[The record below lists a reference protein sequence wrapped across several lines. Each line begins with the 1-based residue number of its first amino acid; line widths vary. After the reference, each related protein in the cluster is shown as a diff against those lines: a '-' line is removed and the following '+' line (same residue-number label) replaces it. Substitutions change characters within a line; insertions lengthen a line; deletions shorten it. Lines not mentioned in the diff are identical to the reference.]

1 MSSPEGESNAME
13 LNRRLSRKAI
23 IVYFAVLAV
32 SALAAIAVARSNEE
46 KKRMISKSTPVLHV
60 KAVEPSLKFWTER
73 FGFKTTIQVPE
84 RDHIGFAAID
94 NGSVELMY
102 QTYEGMQ
109 GNPSDPLAK
118 AAEQGPTFIFMEVPD
133 INAIASA
140 LHESEV
146 VKGIYESG
154 YGAKEIIAKE
164 PGGHYVIFSQLPI
177 QTKQ

>member
-1 MSSPEGESNAME
+1 MNAM
-13 LNRRLSRKAI
+13 RLKGRFNRKAMT
-23 IVYFAVLAV
+23 VYFAVLAV
-32 SALAAIAVARSNEE
+32 AAVAAVAVTRSNEE
-46 KKRMISKSTPVLHV
+46 KKRMINKSTPVLHV

-109 GNPSDPLAK
+109 ANPSDPLAK

-133 INAIASA
+133 ISAIASA
-140 LHESEV
+140 LHQSEV
-146 VKGIYESG
+146 VKGIHETG
-154 YGAKEIIAKE
+154 YGAKEIVAKE
-164 PGGHYVIFSQLPI
+164 PGGHYVIFSQLPA

>member
-1 MSSPEGESNAME
+1 MKRRG
-13 LNRRLSRKAI
+13 RLSRKAI
-23 IVYFAVLAV
+23 VVYFAVLAV
-32 SALAAIAVARSNEE
+32 SALAAVAVAHSNEE
-46 KKRMISKSTPVLHV
+46 KKRMINKSTPVLHV

-73 FGFKTTIQVPE
+73 FGFKITIQVPE

-109 GNPSDPLAK
+109 ANPSDLAK
-118 AAEQGPTFIFMEVPD
+118 AAEQGPTFIFMEVSD

-146 VKGIYESG
+146 VKGMYETS

-164 PGGHYVIFSQLPI
+164 PGGHYVIFSQLPA

>member
-1 MSSPEGESNAME
+1 MK
-13 LNRRLSRKAI
+13 LNRRLNRKAMTG
-23 IVYFAVLAV
+23 YFAVFAV
-32 SALAAIAVARSNEE
+32 AALVAVTVARSHEE
-46 KKRMISKSTPVLHV
+46 KKRMINKSTPVLHV

-73 FGFKTTIQVPE
+73 FGFRTTIQVPE

-109 GNPSDPLAK
+109 ANPSDPLGK
-118 AAEQGPTFIFMEVPD
+118 AAEQGPTFVFMEVPD

-140 LHESEV
+140 LHEIEV
-146 VKGIYESG
+146 AKGIHETS
-154 YGAKEIIAKE
+154 YGAQEIIAKE
-164 PGGHYVIFSQLPI
+164 PGGHYVIFSQLPT

>member
-1 MSSPEGESNAME
+1 MT
-13 LNRRLSRKAI
+13 
-23 IVYFAVLAV
+23 VCFAVFAV
-32 SALAAIAVARSNEE
+32 ATVAAVAFARSNQE
-46 KKRMISKSTPVLHV
+46 KKRMINKSTPVLHV

-109 GNPSDPLAK
+109 ANPSDPLGK
-118 AAEQGPTFIFMEVPD
+118 AAEQGPSFIFMEVTD
-133 INAIASA
+133 IKTIASA

-146 VKGIYESG
+146 VKAIYETG
-154 YGAKEIIAKE
+154 YGAKEIVAKE
-164 PGGHYVIFSQLPI
+164 PGGHYVIFSQLPT

>member
-1 MSSPEGESNAME
+1 MKP
-13 LNRRLSRKAI
+13 NRRFNRKAMT
-23 IVYFAVLAV
+23 VCFAVLAFAAVGVVAV
-32 SALAAIAVARSNEE
+32 SRSNEE
-46 KKRMISKSTPVLHV
+46 TKRMINKSTPVLHV

-109 GNPSDPLAK
+109 ANPSDPLGK

-133 INAIASA
+133 IKAIASA
-140 LHESEV
+140 LPESEV
-146 VKGIYESG
+146 VKGIYESS

-164 PGGHYVIFSQLPI
+164 PGGHYVIFSQLPTP
-177 QTKQ
+177 TKQ

>member
-1 MSSPEGESNAME
+1 MRVNSSCVLKAMS
-13 LNRRLSRKAI
+13 
-23 IVYFAVLAV
+23 VCFAVVAV
-32 SALAAIAVARSNEE
+32 AAVAAVAVARSNKET
-46 KKRMISKSTPVLHV
+46 KRMINKSTPVLHV
-60 KAVEPSLKFWTER
+60 KTVEPSLKFWTER

-109 GNPSDPLAK
+109 TDPSEPLAK

-140 LHESEV
+140 LPESEV
-146 VKGIYESG
+146 VKGIHDTA
-154 YGAKEIIAKE
+154 YGAKEIMAKE
-164 PGGHYVIFSQLPI
+164 PGGHYVIFSQLPT

>member
-1 MSSPEGESNAME
+1 MRLN
-13 LNRRLSRKAI
+13 LRFNRRVMTVHFAL
-23 IVYFAVLAV
+23 FAV
-32 SALAAIAVARSNEE
+32 AAIAMARSNEE
-46 KKRMISKSTPVLHV
+46 TKRMINKSTPVLHV
-60 KAVEPSLKFWTER
+60 KAVEPSLKFWTGR

-109 GNPSDPLAK
+109 ANPSDPLAK
-118 AAEQGPTFIFMEVPD
+118 AVEQGPSFIFMEVQD

-146 VKGIYESG
+146 VKGIHETF

-164 PGGHYVIFSQLPI
+164 PGGHYVIFSQLP
-177 QTKQ
+177 TKPKQ

>member
-1 MSSPEGESNAME
+1 MR
-13 LNRRLSRKAI
+13 LNRRLNRKATTF
-23 IVYFAVLAV
+23 YFAVFAV
-32 SALAAIAVARSNEE
+32 AIVAAVAIARSNEE
-46 KKRMISKSTPVLHV
+46 KQRMINKSTPVLHV

-94 NGSVELMY
+94 NGGVELMY

-109 GNPSDPLAK
+109 ANPADPLGK
-118 AAEQGPTFIFMEVPD
+118 AAEQGPTFMFMEVSD

-146 VKGIYESG
+146 VKGIHETF
-154 YGAKEIIAKE
+154 YGAKEIMAKE
-164 PGGHYVIFSQLPI
+164 PGGHYVIFSQLPTK
-177 QTKQ
+177 TKQ

>member
-1 MSSPEGESNAME
+1 MSE

-32 SALAAIAVARSNEE
+32 SAFAAVALARSKEE
-46 KKRMISKSTPVLHV
+46 KKRMINKSTPVLHV

-84 RDHIGFAAID
+84 REHIGFAAID
-94 NGSVELMY
+94 NGGVELMY

-109 GNPSDPLAK
+109 ANPSEPLAK
-118 AAEQGPTFIFMEVPD
+118 AAERGPTFIFMEVSD
-133 INAIASA
+133 INAIAAA

-146 VKGIYESG
+146 VQGIRETG
-154 YGAKEIIAKE
+154 YGAQEIVAKE
-164 PGGHYVIFSQLPI
+164 PGGHYVIFSQLPT

>member
-1 MSSPEGESNAME
+1 MNAM
-13 LNRRLSRKAI
+13 RLSPRFKRKAMTI
-23 IVYFAVLAV
+23 YFAVF
-32 SALAAIAVARSNEE
+32 ALAAVAAVAGSRSNDER
-46 KKRMISKSTPVLHV
+46 KRMINKSTPVLHV

-84 RDHIGFAAID
+84 RDHIGFAAIE
-94 NGSVELMY
+94 NGSVQLMY

-109 GNPSDPLAK
+109 ANPSDPLAK

-146 VKGIYESG
+146 VKGIHVST
-154 YGAKEIIAKE
+154 YGAKEIVASE
-164 PGGHYVIFSQLPI
+164 PGGHYVIFSQLPT

>member
-1 MSSPEGESNAME
+1 MDAMR
-13 LNRRLSRKAI
+13 LNRRFNRKAMT
-23 IVYFAVLAV
+23 VYFAVF
-32 SALAAIAVARSNEE
+32 AVAAVVAVAVAHSNEGT
-46 KKRMISKSTPVLHV
+46 KRMINKSTPVLHV
-60 KAVEPSLKFWTER
+60 KTVEPSLKFWTER

-94 NGSVELMY
+94 NGRVELMY

-109 GNPSDPLAK
+109 ANPSDPLAK

-146 VKGIYESG
+146 VKGIYETG
-154 YGAKEIIAKE
+154 YGAKEIVAKE

>member
-1 MSSPEGESNAME
+1 MTF
-13 LNRRLSRKAI
+13 
-23 IVYFAVLAV
+23 YFTVCALGAVAAV
-32 SALAAIAVARSNEE
+32 AVARSNQET
-46 KKRMISKSTPVLHV
+46 KRMINKSTPVLHV

-73 FGFKTTIQVPE
+73 FGFKIAIQVPE

-109 GNPSDPLAK
+109 TNPSDPLAK

-133 INAIASA
+133 INAIAAA

-146 VKGIYESG
+146 VKGIHETP
-154 YGAKEIIAKE
+154 YGAKEIMAKE
-164 PGGHYVIFSQLPI
+164 PGGHYVIFSQLPT